1 MAIASVGKRTPDLSL
16 IRLVKFLNPSSLNR
30 KRYGPGAHLTAR
42 GVMVITCPLGTHLT
56 AGGLKVMDPRWGG
69 RYDREG
75 AEGHGPDRGSKFK
88 REGTLYSKIML
99 TFQLFAVFKIRL
111 IFEAIL
117 VPTWLHFGRVLNV
130 LGASGRLLGRLRGIL
145 AASFCKKKKKS

>member
-1 MAIASVGKRTPDLSL
+1 
-16 IRLVKFLNPSSLNR
+16 
-30 KRYGPGAHLTAR
+30 
-42 GVMVITCPLGTHLT
+42 MVITCPLGTHLT

-117 VPTWLHFGRVLNV
+117 VPTWLHFGRILGV
-130 LGASGRLLGRLRGIL
+130 LGASGRLLGGRSASWGRLGAALERLGGIL
-145 AASFCKKKKKS
+145 GRLGASWGRLGAILEASWAPKHPQDKPDSTWNGKRRSF

>member
-1 MAIASVGKRTPDLSL
+1 
-16 IRLVKFLNPSSLNR
+16 
-30 KRYGPGAHLTAR
+30 
-42 GVMVITCPLGTHLT
+42 MVITCPLGTHLT

-111 IFEAIL
+111 IFAPIL
-117 VPTWLHFGRVLNV
+117 VPT
-130 LGASGRLLGRLRGIL
+130 
-145 AASFCKKKKKS
+145 